1 MPIKPKDVKKND
13 VPSTLSRKIWK
24 TVLSYLII
32 TLGTAIIAVAIYFF
46 KFPNHFSV
54 GGVSSLAVLLAK
66 VFGDC
71 GIAITESQIMSIAN
85 IALLIVALL
94 VFGRN
99 FAIKTI
105 YSTVLLSVLTLVF
118 EKAFPLTQPITDQ
131 KFLELILTIG
141 GIAIGSAILFSQNA
155 SSGGTDVIAMIIKK
169 FFATDIGTA
178 LLISD
183 AFMAISSGFIF
194 PDQPDICLYSIVGL
208 VLKSFIVDNVIDGF
222 NRNKCFIIVTTKV
235 EIVSE
240 YINTALNRGATVS
253 DCTGSFTKENKK
265 MIITVLNRTQ
275 AGLLKKFLKENDPN
289 AFSII
294 TNSSDI
300 VGKGFRIVS

>member
-1 MPIKPKDVKKND
+1 MPFKPKEMPDVNKPK
-13 VPSTLSRKIWK
+13 TKAQKIWGEI
-24 TVLSYLII
+24 LSYLII
-32 TLGTAIIAVAIYFF
+32 TFGTLIIAAGIYFF

-54 GGVSSLAVLLAK
+54 GGVSSLAVLLSKLFDYA
-66 VFGDC
+66 V
-71 GIAITESQIMSIAN
+71 TESQIMAIAN
-85 IALLIVALL
+85 VLLLIVALV
-94 VFGRN
+94 VFGKN

-105 YSTVLLSVLTLVF
+105 YSTVLLSISTLVF
-118 EKAFPLTQPITDQ
+118 EKVFPLTGPITDQ

-169 FFATDIGTA
+169 FSGAEIGTA

-183 AFMAISSGFIF
+183 ALMAISSGFIF
-194 PDQPDICLYSIVGL
+194 PDQPEICLYSVVGL

-222 NRNKCFIIVTTKV
+222 NRNKYFVIVTDK
-235 EIVSE
+235 EKEVSE
-240 YINTALNRGATVS
+240 YINNFLHRGATISKCVGS
-253 DCTGSFTKENKK
+253 YTGEEKS
-265 MIITVLNRTQ
+265 MIATVLNRTQ
-275 AGLLKKFLKENDPN
+275 AGMLKKFLKETDPT
-289 AFSII
+289 AFTVI